1 MGRGCFLSPFSGSNL
16 KTTISKTMVPVI
28 INQWLRRIALPK
40 LLVDRNEEKPH
51 NGAFKSFLGIVL
63 LAGCFALSESCGA
76 FTRMPPAS
84 NPASVSPDLN
94 KLRSIT
100 AGWVGAGTEGFRP
113 APGTPDPGDFPFHCA
128 LPRLRKAL
136 RCSYF
141 YSDFHIVA
149 LQISAEART

>member
-1 MGRGCFLSPFSGSNL
+1 
-16 KTTISKTMVPVI
+16 MVPII

-51 NGAFKSFLGIVL
+51 NEAFKSFLGIVL
-63 LAGCFALSESCGA
+63 LAGCFALSESCGGIYKN
-76 FTRMPPAS
+76 AS
-84 NPASVSPDLN
+84 SLQPCKCFSDLN

-100 AGWVGAGTEGFRP
+100 AGWVGACTEGFRP